1 MSGCRCNIGLANTGR
16 PNCIPIQSVAS
27 RLIITELGNNL
38 DLIPASNI
46 VENIDGLFLAENA
59 RERWF
64 PLPRFEN
71 VEIPKAD
78 SKYEEAASGR
88 KVFLRQG
95 KRSFMGELWEG
106 DSHPHFLKQLQDMR
120 CTKFGAFIIDVN
132 NNLIGLRV
140 GDEGFL
146 RPIPLDNASWDPQMV
161 FPTDSSTQKIK
172 LSFDFDL
179 NVDEGDLFMLSFE
192 EIGYDY
198 GTQNG
203 LIDVVITDNGND
215 LVDTQT
221 ASLRI
226 VSSFVTNVADTLI
239 EGLSNSIR
247 CEVNG
252 TLVSPDGVT
261 EPTPGNYVLTFDP
274 GTFSFDDSVKFY
286 LNLNSGYDGTLF
298 FAQL

>member
-38 DLIPASNI
+38 DLTPAGDIPD
-46 VENIDGLFLAENA
+46 NIDALFTASVH
-59 RERWF
+59 ERWF

-78 SKYEEAASGR
+78 SKYEEAPSGR

-106 DSHPHFLKQLQDMR
+106 DSHPHYLKQLQDMR
-120 CTKFGAFIIDVN
+120 CTKFGAFIVDVN

-140 GDEGFL
+140 GDEGVL

-192 EIGYDY
+192 EIGYDF

-203 LIDVVITDNGND
+203 LIDAVISNSGA
-215 LVDTQT
+215 LVPDQT
-221 ASLRI
+221 AILNV
-226 VSSFVTNVADTLI
+226 VSAFVTTVADTPI
-239 EGLSNSIR
+239 EGLSTSIQ
-247 CEVNG
+247 CTVNG
-252 TLVSPDGVT
+252 TPVT
-261 EPTPGNYVLTFDP
+261 AATSTETAPGEYTLTYAP
-274 GTFSFDDSVKFY
+274 ATFSASDVVVFS
-286 LNLNSGYDGTLF
+286 LNLTSGYEGTLSVT
-298 FAQL
+298 L

>member
-38 DLIPASNI
+38 DLTPAVNIP
-46 VENIDGLFLAENA
+46 ENIDDLFLAEDTHS
-59 RERWF
+59 RWF

-78 SKYEEAASGR
+78 SKYEEAPSGR

-106 DSHPHFLKQLQDMR
+106 DSHPHYLKQLQDMR
-120 CTKFGAFIIDVN
+120 CTKFGAYIIDVN

-140 GDEGFL
+140 GDSSSL
-146 RPIPLDNASWDPQMV
+146 QPIPLDNASWDPQMV

-179 NVDEGDLFMLSFE
+179 NVDEGDLYMLSFE
-192 EIGYDY
+192 ETNYDF

-203 LIDVVITDNGND
+203 LIDVTITNTGNLD
-215 LVDTQT
+215 GDQT
-221 ASLRI
+221 AILNI
-226 VSSFVTNVADTLI
+226 SSAFITTVTPTPI
-239 EGLSNSIR
+239 EGLVNSIL
-247 CEVNG
+247 CTVNG
-252 TLVSPDGVT
+252 SLVSPDTATET
-261 EPTPGNYVLTFDP
+261 EPGKYVLTFEA
-274 GTFSFDDSVKFY
+274 GTFNDGDSVKFS
-286 LNLNSGYDGTLF
+286 LDLSSGYEGTLL
-298 FAQL
+298 FAEL

>member
-16 PNCIPIQSVAS
+16 PNCVPIQSVAS

-38 DLIPASNI
+38 ELTPAGDIPD
-46 VENIDGLFLAENA
+46 NIDALFTADVHS
-59 RERWF
+59 RWF

-78 SKYEEAASGR
+78 SKYEEAPSGR

-106 DSHPHFLKQLQDMR
+106 DSHPHYLKQLQDMR

-140 GDEGFL
+140 GDEGVL

-192 EIGYDY
+192 EIGYDF

-203 LIDVVITDNGND
+203 LIDVTIANTGD
-215 LVDTQT
+215 LVDDQT
-221 ASLRI
+221 AILS
-226 VSSFVTNVADTLI
+226 VSSAFITTVADTPI
-239 EGLSNSIR
+239 EGLGSSIQ
-247 CEVNG
+247 CTVNG
-252 TLVSPDGVT
+252 TPVTAATFTETAPGEYTLTYAPATFAATDLVV
-261 EPTPGNYVLTFDP
+261 
-274 GTFSFDDSVKFY
+274 FSID
-286 LNLNSGYDGTLF
+286 LNSGYDGTLSV
-298 FAQL
+298 QL

>member
-38 DLIPASNI
+38 DLTPAGDIPD
-46 VENIDGLFLAENA
+46 NIDALFTADVHS
-59 RERWF
+59 RWF

-78 SKYEEAASGR
+78 SKYEEAPSGR

-106 DSHPHFLKQLQDMR
+106 DSHPHYLKQLQDMR

-140 GDEGFL
+140 GDEGVL

-192 EIGYDY
+192 EIGYDF

-203 LIDVVITDNGND
+203 LIDVTIANTGD
-215 LVDTQT
+215 LVGDQT
-221 ASLRI
+221 AILS
-226 VSSFVTNVADTLI
+226 VSSAFITTVADTPI
-239 EGLSNSIR
+239 EGLGSSIQ
-247 CEVNG
+247 CTVNG
-252 TLVSPDGVT
+252 TPVT
-261 EPTPGNYVLTFDP
+261 AATSTETAPGEYTLTYAP
-274 GTFSFDDSVKFY
+274 GTFSASDVVVFSIA
-286 LNLNSGYDGTLF
+286 LTSGYEGTLSVT
-298 FAQL
+298 L

>member
-38 DLIPASNI
+38 ELTPAGDIPD
-46 VENIDGLFLAENA
+46 NIDALFTASVH
-59 RERWF
+59 ERWF

-78 SKYEEAASGR
+78 SKYEEAPSGR

-106 DSHPHFLKQLQDMR
+106 DSHPHYLKQLQDMR
-120 CTKFGAFIIDVN
+120 CTKFGAFIVDVN

-140 GDEGFL
+140 GDEGVL

-192 EIGYDY
+192 EIGYDF

-203 LIDVVITDNGND
+203 LIDAVITNTGD
-215 LVDTQT
+215 LIGDQT
-221 ASLRI
+221 AILEVNSA
-226 VSSFVTNVADTLI
+226 FVTTVADTPI
-239 EGLSNSIR
+239 EGLSTSIQ
-247 CEVNG
+247 CTVNG
-252 TLVSPDGVT
+252 TSVT
-261 EPTPGNYVLTFDP
+261 AATSTETAPGEYTLTYAP
-274 GTFSFDDSVKFY
+274 ATFSAGDIVVFS
-286 LNLNSGYDGTLF
+286 LNLTSGYEGTLSVT
-298 FAQL
+298 L

>member
-38 DLIPASNI
+38 DLTPAGDIPD
-46 VENIDGLFLAENA
+46 NIDALFTNPA

-78 SKYEEAASGR
+78 SKYEEAPSGR

-106 DSHPHFLKQLQDMR
+106 DSHPHYLKQLQDMR
-120 CTKFGAFIIDVN
+120 CTKFGAYIIDVN

-140 GDEGFL
+140 GDSPFL
-146 RPIPLDNASWDPQMV
+146 QPIPLDNASWDPQMV
-161 FPTDSSTQKIK
+161 FPTDTSTQKIR

-192 EIGYDY
+192 EIGYDF

-203 LIDVVITDNGND
+203 LIDVTIANTGD
-215 LVDTQT
+215 LVDDQT
-221 ASLRI
+221 AILKI
-226 VSSFVTNVADTLI
+226 SSAFITTVAETPI
-239 EGLSNSIR
+239 EGLNGSIL
-247 CEVNG
+247 CTVNG
-252 TLVSPDGVT
+252 TSVSASTVT
-261 EPTPGNYVLTFDP
+261 ETAPGEYTLTYAP
-274 GTFSFDDSVKFY
+274 ATFAATDLVVFSID
-286 LNLNSGYDGTLF
+286 LNSGYDGTLSV
-298 FAQL
+298 QL

>member
-38 DLIPASNI
+38 DLTPAVNIP
-46 VENIDGLFLAENA
+46 ENIDDLFLAQDTH
-59 RERWF
+59 ERWF

-78 SKYEEAASGR
+78 SKYEEAPSGR

-106 DSHPHFLKQLQDMR
+106 DSHPHYLKQLQDMR
-120 CTKFGAFIIDVN
+120 CTKFGAYIIDVN

-140 GDEGFL
+140 GDSSSL
-146 RPIPLDNASWDPQMV
+146 QPIPLDNASWDPQMV

-179 NVDEGDLFMLSFE
+179 NVDEGDLYMLSFE
-192 EIGYDY
+192 ETNYDF

-203 LIDVVITDNGND
+203 IIDAVIYDNGND
-215 LVDTQT
+215 LVATQT
-221 ASLRI
+221 AGLKI
-226 VSSFVTNVADTLI
+226 VSAFVTNVVATPI
-239 EGLSNSIR
+239 EGLSNSIK

-252 TLVSPDGVT
+252 SLVGAD
-261 EPTPGNYVLTFDP
+261 
-274 GTFSFDDSVKFY
+274 
-286 LNLNSGYDGTLF
+286 
-298 FAQL
+298 

>member
-38 DLIPASNI
+38 DLTPAGDIPD
-46 VENIDGLFLAENA
+46 NIDALFTADVHS
-59 RERWF
+59 RWF

-78 SKYEEAASGR
+78 SKYEEAPSGR

-106 DSHPHFLKQLQDMR
+106 DSHPHYLKQLQDMR

-140 GDEGFL
+140 GDEGVL

-192 EIGYDY
+192 EIGYDF

-203 LIDVVITDNGND
+203 LIDVTIANTGD
-215 LVDTQT
+215 LVGDQT
-221 ASLRI
+221 AILS
-226 VSSFVTNVADTLI
+226 VSSAFITTVADTPI
-239 EGLSNSIR
+239 EGLGSSIQ
-247 CEVNG
+247 CAVNG
-252 TLVSPDGVT
+252 TPVT
-261 EPTPGNYVLTFDP
+261 AATSTETAPGEYTLTYAP
-274 GTFSFDDSVKFY
+274 GTFSSTDVVVFSIA
-286 LNLNSGYDGTLF
+286 LTSGYEGTLSVT
-298 FAQL
+298 L

>member
-46 VENIDGLFLAENA
+46 VENIEDLFLAQDTH
-59 RERWF
+59 ERWF

-78 SKYEEAASGR
+78 SKYEEAPSGR

-106 DSHPHFLKQLQDMR
+106 DSHPHYLKQLQDMR
-120 CTKFGAFIIDVN
+120 CTKFGAYIIDVN

-192 EIGYDY
+192 EIGYDF

-203 LIDVVITDNGND
+203 IIDAVITDNGND

-221 ASLRI
+221 ANLRI
-226 VSSFVTNVADTLI
+226 RSAFVTNVADTMI
-239 EGLSNSIR
+239 EGLANSIL
-247 CEVNG
+247 CKVNG
-252 TLVSPDGVT
+252 SSVSPDIAT
-261 EPTPGNYVLTFDP
+261 ETVPGNYLLTFES
-274 GTFSFDDSVKFY
+274 GTFSSGDEVEFY
-286 LNLNSGYDGTLF
+286 LNLSTGYEGTLLF
-298 FAQL
+298 PEL

>member
-38 DLIPASNI
+38 DLTPAGDIPD
-46 VENIDGLFLAENA
+46 NIDALFTADVHS
-59 RERWF
+59 RWF

-78 SKYEEAASGR
+78 SKYEEAPSGR

-106 DSHPHFLKQLQDMR
+106 DSHPHYLKQLQDMR
-120 CTKFGAFIIDVN
+120 CTKFGAFIVDVN

-140 GDEGFL
+140 GDENVL

-192 EIGYDY
+192 EIGYDF

-203 LIDVVITDNGND
+203 LIDVTIVNTGDLDGSQEAILSISSAFIT
-215 LVDTQT
+215 T
-221 ASLRI
+221 
-226 VSSFVTNVADTLI
+226 VADTPI
-239 EGLSNSIR
+239 EGLNASIQ
-247 CEVNG
+247 CKVNG
-252 TLVSPDGVT
+252 STVTAATSSETSPGVYTLTYAPATFTAGDDV
-261 EPTPGNYVLTFDP
+261 VL
-274 GTFSFDDSVKFY
+274 S
-286 LNLNSGYDGTLF
+286 LNLTSGYEGTLSVT
-298 FAQL
+298 L

>member
-16 PNCIPIQSVAS
+16 PNCVPIQSVAS

-38 DLIPASNI
+38 ELTPAGDIPD
-46 VENIDGLFLAENA
+46 NIDALFTADVHS
-59 RERWF
+59 RWF

-78 SKYEEAASGR
+78 SKYEEAPSGR

-106 DSHPHFLKQLQDMR
+106 DSHPHYLKQLQDMR
-120 CTKFGAFIIDVN
+120 CTKFGAYIIDVN

-140 GDEGFL
+140 GDEGVL
-146 RPIPLDNASWDPQMV
+146 RPIPLDNASWDPQMI

-192 EIGYDY
+192 EIGYDF

-203 LIDVVITDNGND
+203 LIDVTIANTGD
-215 LVDTQT
+215 LVDDQT
-221 ASLRI
+221 AILS
-226 VSSFVTNVADTLI
+226 VSSAFITTVADTPI
-239 EGLSNSIR
+239 EGLGSSIQ
-247 CEVNG
+247 CTVNG
-252 TLVSPDGVT
+252 TPVT
-261 EPTPGNYVLTFDP
+261 AATSTETALGEYTLTYAP
-274 GTFSFDDSVKFY
+274 GTFSASDVVVFSIA
-286 LNLNSGYDGTLF
+286 LTSGYEGTLSVT
-298 FAQL
+298 L

>member
-38 DLIPASNI
+38 DLFPAGDIP
-46 VENIDGLFLAENA
+46 ENIENFFTNPTH
-59 RERWF
+59 ERWF

-78 SKYEEAASGR
+78 SKYEEAPSGR

-106 DSHPHFLKQLQDMR
+106 DSHPHYLKQLQDMR

-132 NNLIGLRV
+132 NNLIGLRT

-192 EIGYDY
+192 EIGYDF

-203 LIDVVITDNGND
+203 LIDVTIVNTGN
-215 LVDTQT
+215 LELNQT
-221 ASLRI
+221 AILNI
-226 VSSFVTNVADTLI
+226 SSAFITTVTPTPI
-239 EGLSNSIR
+239 EGLWDWIK
-247 CEVNG
+247 CKVNG
-252 TLVSPDGVT
+252 TPVLSDT
-261 EPTPGNYVLTFDP
+261 SSETAPGQYVLTFPD
-274 GTFSFDDSVKFY
+274 GTFNANDSVEFY
-286 LNLNSGYDGTLF
+286 LNLNSGYEGTVTIEL
-298 FAQL
+298 

>member
-16 PNCIPIQSVAS
+16 PNCVPIQSVAS
-27 RLIITELGNNL
+27 RLIITELANVLALTPAG
-38 DLIPASNI
+38 DIPD
-46 VENIDGLFLAENA
+46 VLDGLFTAPVH
-59 RERWF
+59 ERWF

-78 SKYEEAASGR
+78 SKYEEAPSGR

-106 DSHPHFLKQLQDMR
+106 DSHPHYLKQLQDMR
-120 CTKFGAFIIDVN
+120 CTKFGAFIVDVN

-192 EIGYDY
+192 EIGYDF

-203 LIDVVITDNGND
+203 LIDVNITNTGD
-215 LVDTQT
+215 LVGDQT
-221 ASLRI
+221 AILKV
-226 VSSFVTNVADTLI
+226 VSAFVTTVADTPI
-239 EGLSNSIR
+239 EGLASSIN
-247 CEVNG
+247 CTVNG
-252 TLVSPDGVT
+252 TPVT
-261 EPTPGNYVLTFDP
+261 PATSSETAAGEYTFTFAP
-274 GTFSFDDSVKFY
+274 GTFNGGDLVVFTTE
-286 LNLNSGYDGTLF
+286 LASGYEGTLSV
-298 FAQL
+298 QL